1 MQERYTVFFYFLNV
15 CLTGSKD
22 ERGILAWNK
31 AHEDDSSNTLES
43 GEVYSL
49 PFGIS
54 SYLSSVSWLQYIPFC
69 PPGMSNTPEPKQPL
83 GNSEPPQI
91 IIGVGL

>member
-1 MQERYTVFFYFLNV
+1 M
-15 CLTGSKD
+15 CPSGSKH

-43 GEVYSL
+43 GEVYDL

-54 SYLSSVSWLQYIPFC
+54 SSLSSSSWLQYVPFC
-69 PPGMSNTPEPKQPL
+69 PSGVPSSPDACGTETNSLEPKQPL
-83 GNSEPPQI
+83 GHPEPAQI
-91 IIGVGL
+91 IIGVAL